1 MQLPWMVTAHEY
13 QNSPNS
19 VYAIKLHAQHTHYT
33 TTLGQLTP
41 VMPTARS
48 TANRNERYQPTDTP
62 GTHHAVTLYNPTS
75 DCVTYTVQRWLDHTG
90 KEEERA
96 QPPHLLCVNNLL
108 CIVHRILHKPNY
120 QAYWHLLLR
129 PDGQSKLHGTDGYQ
143 PHNTSPVYS
152 EVLALLLSA
161 RSEHIQQECHV
172 L

>member
-1 MQLPWMVTAHEY
+1 MVTAHEY

-33 TTLGQLTP
+33 TTLGQPTP

-48 TANRNERYQPTDTP
+48 IANRNGRYQPTDTP

-90 KEEERA
+90 KEEEQA

-120 QAYWHLLLR
+120 QALTPATQARRGKQTAWYR
-129 PDGQSKLHGTDGYQ
+129 R
-143 PHNTSPVYS
+143 TSTTQHFAS
-152 EVLALLLSA
+152 LFGSSNAT
-161 RSEHIQQECHV
+161 
-172 L
+172 